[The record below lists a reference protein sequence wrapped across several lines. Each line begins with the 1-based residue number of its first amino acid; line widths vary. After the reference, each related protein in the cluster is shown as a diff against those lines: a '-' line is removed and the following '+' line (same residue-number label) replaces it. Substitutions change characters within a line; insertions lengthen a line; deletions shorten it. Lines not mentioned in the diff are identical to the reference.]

1 MITFNGIWCNGKHAI
16 LIRSRFEF
24 NSRYAYAITKHERYQ
39 MDALG
44 ITLAILI
51 GLSVLLGIAVFVAAG
66 IFIYKT
72 YKKTKSGY
80 KDFNRHDRY

>member
-1 MITFNGIWCNGKHAI
+1 
-16 LIRSRFEF
+16 
-24 NSRYAYAITKHERYQ
+24 